1 MEWTDDGIVLASR
14 PHGESAAVVVLLTAE
29 HGRHAG
35 LVRGATS
42 PRARGVLQPGNR
54 VQATWSAR
62 LAEHL
67 GSYRIEL
74 TESHAPELFDDAL
87 KLAGLAAASA
97 VAERA
102 LPERE
107 PHPAIH
113 NAMRALIGA
122 MESEEL
128 GSAWIAAYVKWELGV
143 LAELGFGLDLDHC
156 AVTGNNDALAYVS
169 PRSGR
174 AVSLSAGEPY
184 REKLLA
190 LPRFL
195 VGGGG
200 GARDDLLDGMA
211 LTGFFLERHV
221 FGTHGEPP
229 PAARDRFLERL
240 RAMADSL

>member
-1 MEWTDDGIVLASR
+1 MEWTDEGIVLASR
-14 PHGESAAVVVLLTAE
+14 PHGESAAIVVLLTAQ

-42 PRARGVLQPGNR
+42 SRSRGVLQPGNR
-54 VQATWSAR
+54 VEATWSAR
-62 LAEHL
+62 LPEHL
-67 GSYRIEL
+67 GSYRVEL
-74 TESHAPELFDDAL
+74 KESHASELFDDAL

-113 NAMRALIGA
+113 NALNALIGA
-122 MESEEL
+122 MEAAEL
-128 GSAWIAAYVKWELGV
+128 GDAWVAAYVRWELGV
-143 LAELGFGLDLDHC
+143 LAELGFGLDLSNC
-156 AVTGNNDALAYVS
+156 AVTGHNDELAYVS

-190 LPRFL
+190 LPNFL
-195 VGGGG
+195 IDRGGGEHE
-200 GARDDLLDGMA
+200 DLMAGMT

-221 FGTHGEPP
+221 FGTHGEAP
-229 PAARDRFLERL
+229 PAARARFIDRL
-240 RAMADSL
+240 RTRAE

>member
-1 MEWTDDGIVLASR
+1 
-14 PHGESAAVVVLLTAE
+14 
-29 HGRHAG
+29 
-35 LVRGATS
+35 VRGATS

-54 VQATWSAR
+54 VEATWTAR

-74 TESHAPELFDDAL
+74 KESHAPELFDDAL
-87 KLAGLAAASA
+87 KLAGLASASA

-107 PHPAIH
+107 PHPGIH
-113 NAMRALIGA
+113 DAFNALIGA
-122 MESEEL
+122 MEMAEL
-128 GSAWIAAYVKWELGV
+128 GSAWVAAYVKWELGV
-143 LAELGFGLDLDHC
+143 LAELGFGLDLEHC
-156 AVTGNNDALAYVS
+156 AVTGNNDELAYVS

-184 REKLLA
+184 REKLLK
-190 LPRFL
+190 LPDFL
-195 VGGGG
+195 IGRGGGEQE
-200 GARDDLLDGMA
+200 DLLAGMK

-221 FGTHGEPP
+221 FGAQGEAP

-240 RAMADSL
+240 RATSE

>member
-1 MEWTDDGIVLASR
+1 MEWTDEGIVLASR
-14 PHGESAAVVVLLTAE
+14 PHGEAAAVVVLLTSE

-42 PRARGVLQPGNR
+42 PRNRGVLQPGNR
-54 VQATWSAR
+54 VEATWSAR
-62 LAEHL
+62 LPEHL

-74 TESHAPELFDDAL
+74 KESHAPELFDDAL

-113 NAMRALIGA
+113 DALNALIGG
-122 MESEEL
+122 MEMAEL
-128 GSAWIAAYVKWELGV
+128 GSAWVAAYVKWELGV
-143 LAELGFGLDLDHC
+143 LAELGFGLNLEHC
-156 AVTGNNDALAYVS
+156 AVTGNNDELAYVS

-184 REKLLA
+184 REKLLT
-190 LPRFL
+190 LPDFL
-195 VGGGG
+195 IGRGGGEPE
-200 GARDDLLDGMA
+200 DLLAGMK

-221 FGTHGEPP
+221 FGAQGEAP

-240 RAMADSL
+240 RGTVE